1 MRCIKPSFWEDDK
14 VAELSMQAKLV
25 FIGLWNFADDLG
37 TVSGNHTFLRNRM
50 LPYADISA
58 AEFSG
63 WMAEIVTHGLAG
75 VFCYKGV
82 EYMYISGFAKH
93 QTINTPN
100 YTDLLVPPKASPLYA
115 QWLAKGARARQG
127 AAGKQSATGVFGAE
141 PDVVE
146 VRFEPQPNTP
156 DAPVPPAD
164 GGVLPPPPVQRMGRP
179 GPQPPTQEAPG
190 RTTMAQSVPKQP
202 AVLFRECRYAD
213 FAVFE
218 AELAKDPGYAEF
230 DMKFYYD
237 RLLNWSDQGHA
248 RANWIALAKAFM
260 AGDERDGN
268 AAKKNKANDKRHGT
282 INGKPHGKSQRPT
295 HIASGDLLRPGADFW
310 DN

>member
-1 MRCIKPSFWEDDK
+1 
-14 VAELSMQAKLV
+14 MQAKLV

-146 VRFEPQPNTP
+146 VFGQ
-156 DAPVPPAD
+156 
-164 GGVLPPPPVQRMGRP
+164 G
-179 GPQPPTQEAPG
+179 
-190 RTTMAQSVPKQP
+190 
-202 AVLFRECRYAD
+202 AVALVDSPLRVHAARVEVSGET
-213 FAVFE
+213 VF
-218 AELAKDPGYAEF
+218 
-230 DMKFYYD
+230 FYT
-237 RLLNWSDQGHA
+237 H
-248 RANWIALAKAFM
+248 
-260 AGDERDGN
+260 N
-268 AAKKNKANDKRHGT
+268 AH
-282 INGKPHGKSQRPT
+282 
-295 HIASGDLLRPGADFW
+295 DLLQALVAYPQLRTLHRPANLEDLFLKLTGRQIREDA
-310 DN
+310 